1 MGLFLKWK
9 LFDGFRT
16 SSAVARL
23 QSRVLQSR
31 LEETAFRNA
40 LAREVERSSG
50 EWMRG
55 LEAIKVAELAS
66 EQAAEARLLAEE
78 SFQWG
83 AATVL
88 EILEAERQVQQAELS
103 RAESYYVALTALA
116 DVKFLVGLRPDAPLD
131 VPPATAGPAPP
142 AAGEEQQP

>member
-1 MGLFLKWK
+1 VGVFVRWK

-16 SSAVARL
+16 SSAVGRL
-23 QSRVLQSR
+23 QSQVKQSR
-31 LEETAFRNA
+31 LEEAAFRNA

-50 EWMRG
+50 EWRRG
-55 LEAIKVAELAS
+55 LEAIEVAELAS
-66 EQAAEARLLAEE
+66 EQALEAQSLAED

-83 AATVL
+83 AASVL
-88 EILEAERQVQQAELS
+88 QILEAERSVRQAELS

-131 VPPATAGPAPP
+131 LIPAAAAPP
-142 AAGEEQQP
+142 APAPMEEQQP